1 MKTLGTVTGALVL
14 AAFAP
19 PALAVQSAAPSS
31 SAGGVTDPST
41 NGGAAYGEPVV
52 SQPKPAPTATPKKKQ
67 PASFAARPQ
76 LTAFSISPSV
86 LTPGQA
92 PAASFQ
98 VKGRAPTIRLR
109 LVVSWPGTANAERQI
124 DLGRLAA
131 NAPQTVLLPLLADPA
146 LPEGQ
151 MSVRIAG
158 RDSAGRILRPGA
170 HLSRVTQVQVR
181 GHVFPLRG
189 VFSYGGPDARFGAQR
204 NGHTH
209 QGQDLFADEG
219 TPVVAPRS
227 GTVEYVEYQAGGA
240 GWYVVLDGDAEDLD
254 YAFMHLKEGS
264 IPVVK
269 GEHVDQG
276 QRLGSVGHTGDA
288 QGNHLHFEVWQGPWY
303 GGGHVVDPLPYL
315 QQWQA
320 WSPVRAI

>member
-1 MKTLGTVTGALVL
+1 VKALGTLIAATLVVAPVTA
-14 AAFAP
+14 
-19 PALAVQSAAPSS
+19 SAAASGGVTYPG
-31 SAGGVTDPST
+31 SAGG
-41 NGGAAYGEPVV
+41 NGGAVYGEPVAP
-52 SQPKPAPTATPKKKQ
+52 PKPAPKPTPK
-67 PASFAARPQ
+67 PAPKPQRKPSSVAARPQ
-76 LTAFSISPSV
+76 LEAFTVTPGVI
-86 LTPGQA
+86 TPGQTPSVA
-92 PAASFQ
+92 FT

-109 LVVSWPGTANAERQI
+109 LVVSWPGTTNPERQI
-124 DLGRLAA
+124 DLGRRAA
-131 NAPQTVLLPLLADPA
+131 NAPQSVELPALVDPA

-170 HLSRVTQVQVR
+170 HLSRVALVQVR
-181 GHVFPLRG
+181 AHVFPLRG
-189 VFSYGGPDARFGAQR
+189 VFSYGGPEARFGAAR
-204 NGHTH
+204 DGHTH

-219 TPVVAPRS
+219 IPVVAPRS

-288 QGNHLHFEVWQGPWY
+288 QGNHLHFEIWQGPWY
-303 GGGHVVDPLPYL
+303 NGGHVVDPLPYL
-315 QQWQA
+315 QQWQQ